1 MTAVGLDIVD
11 VHRDRQMQQRM
22 RTGKYRITHEL
33 NEEWVDLQN
42 NGPYVLNLQGR
53 LLVCARRL
61 TNGSNGYNV
70 LRQAKIR
77 SHATIPMQPGDKV
90 RIYTGEQ
97 PSERTKLTDTRIRR
111 VLWLVQTNYLW
122 LADGNEV
129 HLYFS
134 EADMRQGK
142 GLLSRFILG

>member
-1 MTAVGLDIVD
+1 MTAVALDIAD

-33 NEEWVDLQN
+33 NEEWIDLQN

-53 LLVCARRL
+53 LLVCVRRL
-61 TNGSNGYNV
+61 GNGANGYNV
-70 LRQAKIR
+70 LRQALIR
-77 SHATIPMQPGDKV
+77 SNATIPMQPGDKV

-97 PSERTKLTDTRIRR
+97 PAERTRQTDPRIRR

-122 LADGNEV
+122 VPEGHEV

-142 GLLSRFILG
+142 GLLSRFILR